1 MNLKLVVRSFFMA
14 VFAAASF
21 GIAAASTPTIE
32 KAPFGTVDGKAV
44 DIYTLRNAHG
54 LEMKVTTYGGI
65 VTSLRVPDRKGVSG
79 DIVLGFNTI
88 EGYTSEGY
96 LKGCPYFGALIG
108 RYGNRIGGAKFTL
121 NGKEY
126 TLAKNNGP
134 NSLHGGIKG
143 FDKRVWDAK
152 EVKDK
157 NSVGVELTYV
167 SKAGEEGFPGDLAA
181 KVTYWLTDRNE
192 FRIDYSATTDT
203 ATICNLTHH
212 SYFNLGG
219 EGSGD
224 ILGTSI
230 TLHAAKFTPVDSTL
244 IPTGEMK
251 DVAGTPFDFRK
262 PTLIGAHVNDDDEQL
277 KYGKGYD
284 HNWVVDRNGAGLV
297 LAATAYDSA
306 SGRAMDVLTTEPG
319 IQMYVGNSLDG
330 TLIGKS
336 GKAYTHRSGFCL
348 ETQHY
353 PDSPNKADWPSVELK
368 PGQTYK
374 TTTVYKFYTRD
385 GK

>member
-1 MNLKLVVRSFFMA
+1 MNVKPVVRSFFMA

-21 GIAAASTPTIE
+21 GMATASTSTIE

-134 NSLHGGIKG
+134 NNLHGGIKG

-152 EVKDK
+152 EVKNK
-157 NSVGVELTYV
+157 NSAGVELTYV
-167 SKAGEEGFPGDLAA
+167 SKAGEEGFPGDLTA
-181 KVTYWLTDRNE
+181 KVTYWLTDTNE

-284 HNWVVDRNGAGLV
+284 HNWVVDRNGPGLV

-319 IQMYVGNSLDG
+319 IQMYVGNFLDG

-353 PDSPNKADWPSVELK
+353 PDSPNKADWPGVELK